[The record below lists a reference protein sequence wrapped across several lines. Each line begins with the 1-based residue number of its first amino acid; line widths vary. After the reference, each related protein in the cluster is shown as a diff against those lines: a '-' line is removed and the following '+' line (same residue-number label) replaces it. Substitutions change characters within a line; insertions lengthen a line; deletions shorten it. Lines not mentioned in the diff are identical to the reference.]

1 MSRLSKLER
10 DALPSSAFAVPGKR
24 KLLIQDA
31 SHLRFA
37 WDELERTQGL
47 SEAEREEARRRILA
61 RARELGI
68 DTSGWMRLQTMSL
81 ELGALAAMSLAVPT
95 TPDHPNKLPFAG
107 VLTKIDEPSDKAPF
121 GSFGRRVQLAR
132 PAVEAALPTLLGM
145 AVDFAPG
152 LDGHD
157 ATRKIGVITG
167 AEVAGNE
174 LRIEGFFYAA
184 DFPEEIARI
193 RADKAAMGFSF
204 EAQRIL
210 VADLEADPLVITACV
225 FTGAAVLQKDKAAFI
240 TTRLAARAAEETDMD
255 MNAVFEKLEALGKTV
270 ERLSEAIAELKGAEP
285 ASPRLDAAEAA
296 ERVRPYAERLMELAT
311 DMERQGVGCDPA
323 RGHAAVLRRL
333 AGSLAA
339 DAAAGRMPSVYCQA
353 EAGFGARSG
362 EASEDGRLARL
373 EASVASI
380 ATLLKDLKAQA
391 SSGTHAAPERRTIP
405 PAVGALL
412 AKANLVLPQGDGKLS
427 VQQVDEALGKTN
439 FTVNQKLQVKNVLAH
454 AGMLH

>member
-10 DALPSSAFAVPGKR
+10 DALPPSAFAVPGKR

-37 WDELERTQGL
+37 WDELERTEGL

-61 RARELGI
+61 RARELGV
-68 DTSGWMRLQTMSL
+68 DTGDWLRLKTVSL
-81 ELGALAAMSLAVPT
+81 ELGALAAMSLAVPA
-95 TPDHPNKLPFAG
+95 TPDHPNKLAFSG
-107 VLTKIDEPSDKAPF
+107 VLTKIDEPSDRAPL

-132 PAVEAALPTLLGM
+132 AAVEAALPTLLGM

-157 ATRKIGVITG
+157 TTRKIGVITG

-184 DFPEEIARI
+184 DFPEAIARI

-210 VADLEADPLVITACV
+210 VEDLEADPLVITACV

-240 TTRLAARAAEETDMD
+240 TTRLAARAAEETKMD
-255 MNAVFEKLEALGKTV
+255 MSAVLEKLEALGRTV
-270 ERLSEAIAELKGAEP
+270 ERLSDDLAELKAAAPGPERLGA
-285 ASPRLDAAEAA
+285 RHAA
-296 ERVRPYAERLMELAT
+296 ERVGPFAARLMELASE
-311 DMERQGVGCDPA
+311 MERGGVGADPA
-323 RGHAAVLRRL
+323 RGHAGYLRRL
-333 AGSLAA
+333 ADSLAS
-339 DAAAGRMPSVYCQA
+339 DAAAGRVPSVYSLS
-353 EAGFGARSG
+353 EAAPAARSG
-362 EASEDGRLARL
+362 EAGEDRLMRL
-373 EASVASI
+373 EASVANL
-380 ATLLKDLKAQA
+380 ATLLKDLKAQG
-391 SSGTHAAPERRTIP
+391 STGGHAAPERRTIP

-412 AKANLVLPQGDGKLS
+412 AKANIALPAGDGKLS
-427 VQQVDEALGKTN
+427 VHQVDEALGKTN